1 MKTLRFLVVSAMV
14 GVALLLGIQS
24 TSHALKLGFYDF
36 VNPAFFVTDNQP
48 GPGGDI
54 NPLIGVITFSGPI
67 GANWLVN
74 VTTGI
79 SKPILGSAV
88 NPQIDLNSVN
98 VSSATGGHLR
108 FGVVDSGFTAPIS
121 GGVAG
126 PFDFAV
132 GGTTQGSAFF
142 DAFGDAANTE
152 LFGGVI
158 FGTLGPF
165 SPPPIGFS
173 GNLSGSFLAGPG
185 PFAIGIIADIT
196 HAGAGAQTTSFNSSL
211 TAGKIPEPISLILL
225 GSGLAGAGLYRR
237 LRKPRG

>member
-24 TSHALKLGFYDF
+24 TSHALTLGFYDF
-36 VNPAFFVTDNQP
+36 VNPAFFVGDNLP
-48 GPGGDI
+48 GDI
-54 NPLIGVITFSGPI
+54 NPLVGVITFSGPI

-79 SKPILGSAV
+79 SKPIIGSAV

-98 VSSATGGHLR
+98 VSSPTGGQLR
-108 FGVVDSGFTAPIS
+108 FGVVDSGFTGPIS

-132 GGTTQGSAFF
+132 GGTTQGSVFF
-142 DAFGDAANTE
+142 DALGDAANTE
-152 LFGGVI
+152 LFAGVI

-165 SPPPIGFS
+165 TPPPIGFS
-173 GNLSGSFLAGPG
+173 GNLSGSFAAGPG

-196 HAGAGAQTTSFNSSL
+196 HVGTQTTSFNSSL